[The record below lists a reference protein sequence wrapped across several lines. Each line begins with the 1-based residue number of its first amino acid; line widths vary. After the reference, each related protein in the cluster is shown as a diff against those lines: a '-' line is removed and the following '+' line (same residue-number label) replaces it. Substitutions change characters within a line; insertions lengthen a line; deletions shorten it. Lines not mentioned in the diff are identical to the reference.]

1 MNMREI
7 LEREA
12 QQVFLNDDE
21 FAESIT
27 LNAQPVKAQVVWLQR
42 ESSLGQTP
50 GLALRRV
57 RLHVSEADA
66 PENVTD
72 GVAVD
77 FNGELWTVEGSQQC
91 FGLLV
96 LTLATPAVGM
106 EQW

>member
-1 MNMREI
+1 MSMREI
-7 LEREA
+7 LEQEA
-12 QQVFLNDDE
+12 QQIFLNDDE
-21 FAESIT
+21 FAEGIT
-27 LNAQPVKAQVVWLQR
+27 LNEKPIKAQVVWLQR

-57 RLHVSEADA
+57 RLHVSETDA
-66 PENVTD
+66 PEDVTD
-72 GVAVD
+72 GVVVD
-77 FNGELWTVEGSQQC
+77 FNGESWTIEGSQQC